1 MRLRHK
7 LLDEYYNKLKLNNDK
22 TELLVIQ
29 APHRP
34 LPPLQSIYSGTE
46 LIESTRSAKN
56 IGVWFDDTMSM
67 SKQVNTICKKAFYH
81 LRNIASIK
89 KFLSHQ
95 HCEILIH
102 AFVTTSLDY
111 CNSLLNGLPQY
122 QIKKLQYAQNAAAR
136 LLSCTG
142 KHEHITPILKELHC
156 LPVNERIDFGIL
168 VLTFKA
174 INGTAPRYL
183 CDILTP
189 YQPNKLLR

>member
-1 MRLRHK
+1 
-7 LLDEYYNKLKLNNDK
+7 
-22 TELLVIQ
+22 
-29 APHRP
+29 
-34 LPPLQSIYSGTE
+34 
-46 LIESTRSAKN
+46 
-56 IGVWFDDTMSM
+56 
-67 SKQVNTICKKAFYH
+67 VNAICKKAFYH

-89 KFLSHQ
+89 TFLSHQ

-122 QIKKLQYAQNAAAR
+122 QIKKLQYVENAAAR
-136 LLSCTG
+136 LPSCTG

-174 INGTAPRYL
+174 VNGTAPRYTYV
-183 CDILTP
+183 IF
-189 YQPNKLLR
+189 